1 MHDQSDYS
9 KWNGSALFLFVIVFL
24 FAYLILSFYNPRWV
38 QRKVRGHATG
48 ENDAAVTFIWA
59 LVISLV
65 IIFLLGLLM
74 YAFTA
79 HC

>member
-1 MHDQSDYS
+1 MHGQSDYS
-9 KWNGSALFLFVIVFL
+9 HLAGSGLFLFVIVFL
-24 FAYLILSFYNPRWV
+24 FAYLIISFYNPRWA

-48 ENDAAVTFIWA
+48 ENDSAVTFIWA
-59 LVISLV
+59 LVISFVVL
-65 IIFLLGLLM
+65 FLLGLLM

>member
-9 KWNGSALFLFVIVFL
+9 RWTGSGLFVFVIVFL
-24 FAYLILSFYNPRWV
+24 FAYLILSFYNFKFV

-48 ENDAAVTFIWA
+48 ENDSAVTFIWA
-59 LVISLV
+59 LIISLLV
-65 IIFLLGLLM
+65 LFLLGLLM